1 MGKMQSA
8 LKAGQTAIELT
19 NNVKSVAGVASTL
32 RSADKSDLGRA
43 AGRHA
48 FTEGADV
55 GKSAGKSWLK
65 TFEVI
70 PRIVCRGLQFLF
82 AIIAI
87 GFYGNRV
94 DAESKAGD
102 GVSAEWIYAVLIA
115 SLSAVT
121 AVLFVV
127 ASPMSALPF
136 IGGKLN
142 IFKTYKAFP
151 WDLFLFIA
159 WIVVFGIFGGIFLK
173 RKDDDVYKG
182 SNTSAMKGAVWIDF
196 VNALLWLVSGVYGAV
211 KTCLGEK
218 VDKVTDKAGEKLFRK
233 KNAPQKDDYYA
244 ESV

>member
-1 MGKMQSA
+1 MGKLQSA
-8 LKAGQTAIELT
+8 LKAGQAAIELT
-19 NNVKSVAGVASTL
+19 NNAKSVAGAASTF

-48 FTEGADV
+48 FREGTDV
-55 GKSAGKSWLK
+55 GKTAGKSWLK

-70 PRIVCRGLQFLF
+70 PRLVCRALQFLF
-82 AIIAI
+82 AIIAC

-94 DAESKAGD
+94 QVESKAGD

-115 SLSAVT
+115 GLSAVT
-121 AVLFVV
+121 SVLFAA
-127 ASPMSALPF
+127 ASPMSALPY

-142 IFKTYKAFP
+142 LFKTYKAFP

-159 WIVVFGIFGGIFLK
+159 WIVTFGIFAGIFLK
-173 RKDDDVYKG
+173 RKDDDEYKG

-196 VNALLWLVSGVYGAV
+196 VNAIVWLVSGVYGTV

-233 KNAPQKDDYYA
+233 RNAPQKDDYYA